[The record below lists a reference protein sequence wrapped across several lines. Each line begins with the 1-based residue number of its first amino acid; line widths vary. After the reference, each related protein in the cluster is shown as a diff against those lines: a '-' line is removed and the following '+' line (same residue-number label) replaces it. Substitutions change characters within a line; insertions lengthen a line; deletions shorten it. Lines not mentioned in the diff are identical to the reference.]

1 MEDLDV
7 VRSAEVV
14 PKKGLV
20 QTRTRLE
27 QDGDGLSLGL
37 ARLGLEETVLLKVS
51 QPILRL
57 DVESSG
63 TNEEDS
69 LLILGRDEGLRG
81 RPGLL
86 ESKKQGRGQ
95 SMLFGS
101 QSADRSTHGWPGLS
115 AGLNSIG
122 HGSNSRQEDVEADE
136 LRVRLL
142 RRSSHG
148 IRWVDALQEE

>member
-1 MEDLDV
+1 MQEKGARTYVAVVKEVHERLENLDV

-14 PKKGLV
+14 PKQGLV

-51 QPILRL
+51 QSILRL
-57 DVESSG
+57 DVEASS
-63 TNEEDS
+63 TDEEDS
-69 LLILGRDEGLRG
+69 LLILGRDEGLRR

-86 ESKKQGRGQ
+86 EPKKQGRGQ

-101 QSADRSTHGWPGLS
+101 QRVLTSRLTDGQGCPPVSTRSAMAPTADRR
-115 AGLNSIG
+115 I
-122 HGSNSRQEDVEADE
+122 SRQMN
-136 LRVRLL
+136 
-142 RRSSHG
+142 
-148 IRWVDALQEE
+148 